1 VKGLYLSGAGTFPG
15 AGVVGAAGRNA
26 ADAVYTDLRGG
37 SLI

>member
-1 VKGLYLSGAGTFPG
+1 
-15 AGVVGAAGRNA
+15 VGAAGRNA